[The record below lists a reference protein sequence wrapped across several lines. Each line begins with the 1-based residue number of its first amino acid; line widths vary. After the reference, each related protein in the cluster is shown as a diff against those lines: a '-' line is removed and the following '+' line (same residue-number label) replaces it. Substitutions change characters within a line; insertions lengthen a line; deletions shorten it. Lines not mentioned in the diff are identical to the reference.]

1 MTRQPREPNRLRGYV
16 PAFSGELHEPPRKR
30 TTVPHSILERV
41 LDGLHKL

>member
-1 MTRQPREPNRLRGYV
+1 MTRRPREPDGVRGYV

-41 LDGLHKL
+41 LDGLQKL